1 VGRQVERGA
10 RTGTIERSVAADVHD
25 AAAAPAQVIDRALPP
40 AHRCQDTAMAERRFV
55 VPWHLR
61 ARLRLEMA
69 MVRAGQPLLRAG
81 VNVLFMV
88 EGPRLHVDAER
99 AAAYDALLA
108 AGGEI
113 DYRLPN
119 PRHEFLSYAV
129 ERHGLLAH
137 GTNAPDIEEFEP
149 RPANEAGAVQLGVHG
164 ASDGIWPMYFA
175 TVARGRRPGP
185 LLMSNG
191 CHHVGSGDRPRRY
204 YSFAISNDP
213 DDADSWTDGTVYLLP
228 RATFRRLRGEEW
240 LSEVPVR
247 PVARLRV
254 TPDDFPFRHSTALI
268 RWPEPIGRARRRFWR
283 RHRQLSAER
292 PPRPSSTGPASP
304 DRP

>member
-1 VGRQVERGA
+1 
-10 RTGTIERSVAADVHD
+10 
-25 AAAAPAQVIDRALPP
+25 
-40 AHRCQDTAMAERRFV
+40 MAERRFV
-55 VPWHLR
+55 VSRPVR
-61 ARLRLEMA
+61 ARIALEMA
-69 MVRAGQPLLRAG
+69 MARAGQPLLGMG

-88 EGPRLHVDAER
+88 KGPRLSVDAER
-99 AAAYDALLA
+99 AAAYDALLV

-113 DYRLPN
+113 DYRLPY

-129 ERHGLLAH
+129 HQHGLLAH
-137 GTNAPDIEEFEP
+137 GSNAPDIEEFEP

-175 TVARGRRPGP
+175 TVSRKRPGW
-185 LLMSNG
+185 LLQSNA
-191 CHHVGSGDRPRRY
+191 CYHVGSGDRLRRY

-240 LSEVPVR
+240 LSAVPVL

-254 TPDDFPFRHSTALI
+254 APDDFPFRHSTAQI
-268 RWPEPIGRARRRFWR
+268 HWPEPIGRARRRFWR
-283 RHRQLSAER
+283 RHRRLSSER
-292 PPRPSSTGPASP
+292 PPPPSSTGPASP
-304 DRP
+304 GRP